1 MATRFEARVAPWK
14 KQEVENLTELLEGQ
28 SVIALARIDKL
39 PSKQFQDI
47 RAAIREDATIR
58 VTKNT
63 LLELAME
70 NLDGDKEGLS
80 ELEEHLSG
88 QNALILS
95 DANPFKLFK
104 LIEGNKA
111 KAPAKPGDL
120 APHDIKV
127 EKGDTPFKP
136 GPVVGDLQKAG
147 LPAKIEAGKVVI
159 ASTKVVCEE
168 GEEIS
173 ADLASALT
181 RLEIHPMTV
190 GLDVKAVWEDGT
202 VFERDD
208 LDIDIDAFVGDL
220 ANAHARAFALAT
232 ELAIPT
238 TATLPITIGKAVSH
252 ARALALEGAV
262 PEPEIIE
269 QLLARGQGQAQALA
283 GQLGD
288 DVLAG
293 SSEAAEDETPEPTED
308 EGKEAEAEG
317 AEDDEEN
324 AEEDVPEEEA
334 EADSDEDDSE

>member
-14 KQEVENLTELLEGQ
+14 KQEVEDLTELLEGQ
-28 SVIALARIDKL
+28 SVVALARIDKL

-70 NLDGDKEGLS
+70 DLDGKKENLS
-80 ELEEHLSG
+80 DLEEHLSG
-88 QNALILS
+88 QTALIMS
-95 DANPFKLFK
+95 DANPFKLFE

-111 KAPAKPGDL
+111 KAPAKPGDI
-120 APHDIKV
+120 APHDIVV
-127 EKGDTPFKP
+127 EEGDTPFKP

-147 LPAKIEAGKVVI
+147 LPAKIEGGKVVI
-159 ASTKVVCEE
+159 ASSKVVCEE

-173 ADLASALT
+173 ADLAGALT

-202 VFERDD
+202 VFDRDD
-208 LDIDIDAFVGDL
+208 LDIDMEAFVSDL
-220 ANAHARAFALAT
+220 TGAHARAFALAT

-238 TATLPITIGKAVSH
+238 TATLPITIGKAVGH
-252 ARALALEGAV
+252 ARALALEGAI
-262 PEPEIIE
+262 PEPEIVD

-283 GQLGD
+283 AQLGD
-288 DVLAG
+288 DALAG
-293 SSEAAEDETPEPTED
+293 SSQAPETDADEPSDEDE
-308 EGKEAEAEG
+308 EAEEEG
-317 AEDDEEN
+317 AEDDEEEETD
-324 AEEDVPEEEA
+324 APEED
-334 EADSDEDDSE
+334 ADAASDEETSD